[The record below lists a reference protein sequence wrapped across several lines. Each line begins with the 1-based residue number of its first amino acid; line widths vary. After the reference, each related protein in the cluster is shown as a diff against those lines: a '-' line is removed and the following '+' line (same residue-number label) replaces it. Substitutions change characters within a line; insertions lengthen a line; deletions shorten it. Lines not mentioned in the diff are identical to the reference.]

1 MNTYF
6 LRIAGVRIRILAPR
20 PIILPEKF
28 HPFLEDDS
36 VRADISVE
44 VSFGNTGFDA
54 SGSSKIYRV
63 THNPDGDDII
73 RIESDEG
80 RSYRIIIP
88 ERLAD
93 SVCEN
98 GNWLLYLPLKK
109 LMLPFGR
116 VIIHA
121 SAVIYRGEAYVFSAP
136 SGFGKSTQA
145 DIWSR
150 EFEAEIINGDKII
163 LSLENGKVIAHGGP
177 AAGSSGIYKNICA
190 PVAAIMLLEKSGEN
204 RIEPLSRTAAYFA
217 IYSEAIKSF
226 DDPDFN
232 RALLPRAE
240 EIVKDLPVAR
250 LFCRPDRSAA
260 ECVLDWIKSRR

>member
-1 MNTYF
+1 MNTYY
-6 LRIAGVRIRILAPR
+6 LKIAGVRIRILASR

-28 HPFLEDDS
+28 HPFLEDEAGS
-36 VRADISVE
+36 ADVSVE
-44 VSFGNTGFDA
+44 VSFGNLGFDA
-54 SGSSKIYRV
+54 IGNSRIYRV
-63 THNPDGDDII
+63 TQNPDGDDII
-73 RIESDEG
+73 RIESDDG
-80 RSYRIIIP
+80 RAYRLIIP

-93 SVCEN
+93 SVCKN

-136 SGFGKSTQA
+136 SGSGKSTQA
-145 DIWSR
+145 DIWNR
-150 EFEAEIINGDKII
+150 EFGAEIINGDKVI
-163 LSLENGKVIAHGGP
+163 LSLENGRVIAHGGP

-190 PVAAIMLLEKSGEN
+190 PVAAIMLLEKATEN
-204 RIEPLSRTAAYFA
+204 RIEQGGPSSAYFA
-217 IYSEAIKSF
+217 LYSEALKSF

-240 EIVKDLPVAR
+240 AIVKNVPVVR
-250 LFCRPDRSAA
+250 LLCRPDRSAA
-260 ECVLDWIKSRR
+260 ECVLDWMRTLR